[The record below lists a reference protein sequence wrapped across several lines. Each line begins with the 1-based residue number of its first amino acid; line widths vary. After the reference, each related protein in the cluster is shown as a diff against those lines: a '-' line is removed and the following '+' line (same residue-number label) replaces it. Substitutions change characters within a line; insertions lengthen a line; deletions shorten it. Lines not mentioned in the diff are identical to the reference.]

1 MKTLKDILYKTGIV
15 DVSGS
20 TSVTIK
26 DIFIDS
32 RTVKSESLFVAVR
45 GTKTDG
51 HEFIANAVDAGA
63 AAVVCEEFPEEK
75 NKKVTYV
82 KVRDSALAY
91 AQIAANYF
99 GNPSGKLKVIG
110 ITGTN
115 GKTTT
120 ATLLFNL
127 FGALGYKVGLV
138 STVQNQ
144 IMRQVLP
151 STHTTPDAMQLNH
164 LLSDM
169 VAEQCTHCFMEVS
182 SHAIVQ
188 KRIAG
193 IDFTGGVF
201 TNITHDHLDYHKTFS
216 AYIKAKKEFFDI
228 LPSSAFALAN
238 ADDKNG
244 EVMLQNTRATRKTFA
259 LHSAADFKGKVIENH
274 LSGMLLQLDGKEVW
288 CKLIGRFNGY
298 NILAAYAVAT
308 LLGENREKILTALS
322 QLSPVEGRFD
332 HIESPNHITGVVDYA
347 HTPDALQNVLT
358 TLHEIS
364 VGKHKIITVIG
375 CGGDR
380 DKTKRPLMAKIACE
394 LSSKVILTSDNP
406 RSENPEDIIRQMEA
420 GVEVMHKK
428 KVLSIT
434 DRKEAIKTSCAIAEP
449 GDIILVAGKGHE
461 KYQEIKG
468 EKIPFDDKELLKNMF
483 SLMYH

>member
-1 MKTLKDILYKTGIV
+1 VKTLKDILYKTGIV
-15 DVSGS
+15 DVVGS
-20 TSVTIK
+20 TSVTIR
-26 DIFIDS
+26 DISIDS
-32 RTVKSESLFVAVR
+32 REVKPESLFVAVR

-51 HEFIANAVDAGA
+51 HEYITNAVIAGA
-63 AAVVCEEFPEEK
+63 AAIVCEEFPEK
-75 NKKVTYV
+75 QDKRVTYV
-82 KVRDSALAY
+82 KVRDSSLAY
-91 AQIAANYF
+91 SQIAANF
-99 GNPSGKLKVIG
+99 FENPSGKLKVIG

-127 FGALGYKVGLV
+127 FGTLGYKAGLI

-144 IMRQVLP
+144 IGRQIIP
-151 STHTTPDAMQLNH
+151 STHTTPDALQLNR
-164 LLSDM
+164 LM
-169 VAEQCTHCFMEVS
+169 AEMIEEQCTHCFMEVS

-193 IDFTGGVF
+193 IEFTAGVF

-216 AYIKAKKEFFDI
+216 AYIKAKKEFFDL
-228 LPSSAFALAN
+228 LPSSAFALVN

-244 EVMLQNTRATRKTFA
+244 EVMVQNTKATKKTYA
-259 LHSAADFKGKVIENH
+259 LHSAADYKGKVIENH
-274 LSGMLLQLDGKEVW
+274 LTGMLLHLDDKEVW
-288 CKLIGRFNGY
+288 TKLIGRFNAY
-298 NILAAYAVAT
+298 NILAAYAVAL

-322 QLSPVEGRFD
+322 QLSPAEGRFD
-332 HIESPNHITGVVDYA
+332 YIESPNHITGVVDYA
-347 HTPDALQNVLT
+347 HTPDALQNILT

-364 VGKHKIITVIG
+364 IGKNKIITVIG

-380 DKTKRPLMAKIACE
+380 DKAKRPLMAKIACE

-406 RSENPEDIIRQMEA
+406 RSENPEDIIHQMEA
-420 GVEVMHKK
+420 GVEPMHKK
-428 KVLSIT
+428 KVLSIV

-468 EKIPFDDKELLKNMF
+468 AKLPFDDKELLKNMF

>member
-1 MKTLKDILYKTGIV
+1 VKTLKDILYKTGIV

-26 DIFIDS
+26 DIFVDS
-32 RTVKSESLFVAVR
+32 REVKSESLFVAVR

-51 HEFIANAVDAGA
+51 HEFIANAIDAGA
-63 AAVVCEEFPEEK
+63 AAIVCEEFPDK
-75 NKKVTYV
+75 LDNKVTYV
-82 KVRDSALAY
+82 KVRDSSLAY

-127 FGALGYKVGLV
+127 FEALGYKAGLI

-144 IMRQVLP
+144 VGRRIVP
-151 STHTTPDAMQLNH
+151 STHTTPDAMQLNR
-164 LLSDM
+164 LLADM
-169 VAEQCTHCFMEVS
+169 VEEQCTHCFMEVS
-182 SHAIVQ
+182 SHSIVQ

-193 IDFTGGVF
+193 IEFTGGVF

-216 AYIKAKKEFFDI
+216 AYIKAKKEFFDV

-238 ADDKNG
+238 ADDKNS
-244 EVMLQNTRATRKTFA
+244 EVVLQNTRATRKTFA

-298 NILAAYAVAT
+298 NVLAAYAVAM

-322 QLSPVEGRFD
+322 QLSPAEGRFD
-332 HIESPNHITGVVDYA
+332 YIESPNHITGVVDYA
-347 HTPDALQNVLT
+347 HTPDALQNILT

-364 VGKHKIITVIG
+364 VGKNKIITVVG

-380 DKTKRPLMAKIACE
+380 DKAKRPLMAKIACE

-406 RSENPEDIIRQMEA
+406 RSENPEDIIHQMEA
-420 GVEVMHKK
+420 GVETMHKK
-428 KVLSIT
+428 KVLSIV
-434 DRKEAIKTSCAIAEP
+434 DRKEAIKTACAIAEP

>member
-1 MKTLKDILYKTGIV
+1 MKTLKDILYKAGIV

-26 DIFIDS
+26 EIFVDS
-32 RTVKSESLFVAVR
+32 REVKPESLFVAVR

-51 HEFIANAVDAGA
+51 HGFIENAVDKGA
-63 AAVVCEEFPEEK
+63 AAVVCEEFPEK
-75 NKKVTYV
+75 MDTKVTYV
-82 KVRDSALAY
+82 KVRDSSLAY
-91 AQIAANYF
+91 AQIASNYF
-99 GNPSGKLKVIG
+99 GNPSGKIKVIG

-127 FGALGYKVGLV
+127 FGLLGYKAGLI
-138 STVQNQ
+138 STVENQ
-144 IMRQVLP
+144 IGRRVVP
-151 STHTTPDAMQLNH
+151 STHTTPDAMQLNR
-164 LLSDM
+164 LLAEMHD
-169 VAEQCTHCFMEVS
+169 EQCTHCFMEVS

-193 IDFTGGVF
+193 VEYTGGVF

-216 AYIKAKKEFFDI
+216 AYIKAKKEFFDM
-228 LPSSAFALAN
+228 LPSTAFALAN
-238 ADDKNG
+238 ADDKNS
-244 EVMLQNTRATRKTFA
+244 EVMLQNTKATKKTFA

-288 CKLIGRFNGY
+288 CKLIGRFNAY
-298 NILAAYAVAT
+298 NILAAYGVAT
-308 LLGENREKILTALS
+308 LLGENKEKILTALS
-322 QLSPVEGRFD
+322 QLSPAEGRFD

-364 VGKHKIITVIG
+364 IGKNKIITVIG

-380 DKTKRPLMAKIACE
+380 DKAKRPLMAKIACE
-394 LSSKVILTSDNP
+394 LSNKVILTSDNP
-406 RSENPEDIIRQMEA
+406 RSENPEDIIRQMET
-420 GVEVMHKK
+420 GVEAMHKK

-449 GDIILVAGKGHE
+449 GDIILLAGKGHE
-461 KYQEIKG
+461 KYQEIGG

>member
-1 MKTLKDILYKTGIV
+1 LKTLKDILYKTGIV

-26 DIFIDS
+26 DISVDS
-32 RTVKSESLFVAVR
+32 RDINPEFLFVAVR

-51 HEFIANAVDAGA
+51 HEFIEKAIDAGA
-63 AAVVCEEFPEEK
+63 AAVVCEEFPGTL

-82 KVRDSALAY
+82 KVRESSLAY
-91 AQIAANYF
+91 SQIAANYF
-99 GNPSGKLKVIG
+99 GNPSGKLKVVG

-127 FGALGYKVGLV
+127 FESLGYKAGLL

-144 IMRQVLP
+144 VGRRIIAA
-151 STHTTPDAMQLNH
+151 THTTPDAMQLH
-164 LLSDM
+164 RLLAEM
-169 VAEQCTHCFMEVS
+169 VDEQCTHCFMEVS

-188 KRIAG
+188 KRVAG
-193 IDFTGGVF
+193 VEFTGGVF

-216 AYIKAKKEFFDI
+216 AYIKAKKEFFDF

-244 EVMLQNTRATRKTFA
+244 EVMLQNTKATRKTFA

-288 CKLIGRFNGY
+288 CKLIGRFNAY

-322 QLSPVEGRFD
+322 QLSPAEGRFD
-332 HIESPNHITGVVDYA
+332 HIESPNHITGIIDYA

-364 VGKHKIITVIG
+364 VGKNKIITVIG

-380 DKTKRPLMAKIACE
+380 DKAKRPLMAKIACE
-394 LSSKVILTSDNP
+394 LSNKVILTSDNP

-468 EKIPFDDKELLKNMF
+468 EKFPFDDKELLKNMF